1 MSNHTATFMDGKI
14 VREENAFPDDFE
26 FGEFLIVRTDRNV
39 AWSGQYHGE
48 SPRGLFLYNAR
59 RLMPELVAAMTI
71 SNVVADGVKIAL
83 PPVVPFVR
91 VTGVI
96 EVLKATEAAQRS
108 IIDAP
113 VYRLDKP
120 EVPFHAVD
128 PRDTYGP

>member
-1 MSNHTATFMDGKI
+1 MNNDTAVLIDGK
-14 VREENAFPDDFE
+14 VMREENAFPDDFE

-48 SPRGLFLYNAR
+48 SPRGLFLFNAR

-71 SNVVADGVKIAL
+71 SNVVSDGVKIAL

-96 EVLKATEAAQRS
+96 EVLKPSETAKRS

-120 EVPFHAVD
+120 EVPCHAVD
-128 PRDTYGP
+128 PRDTYGT